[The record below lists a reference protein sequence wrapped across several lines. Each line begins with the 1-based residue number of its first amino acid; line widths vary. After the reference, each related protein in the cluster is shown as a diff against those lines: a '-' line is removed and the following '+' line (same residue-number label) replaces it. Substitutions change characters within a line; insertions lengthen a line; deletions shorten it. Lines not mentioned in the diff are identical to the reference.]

1 MKRSFRSLLFFA
13 LAASFLT
20 VTAFADMGPKDQLAV
35 KVVNAPEEPYY
46 LDILAEG
53 NYEDSEDL
61 FDGLEWSYS
70 GGEAAALDQDLLEA
84 LRAAV
89 PEGWHACTAEG
100 STGAPMWGDLY
111 QNADGVHIFGYHG
124 VPDTY
129 RILMVTKSG
138 QVFLSGVCARTVLQ
152 SSATVD
158 WAAKTVTI
166 PPTWV
171 GYVLQF
177 LATFVPTILVEGILL
192 LLFGYGTQRRN
203 WLRFLTVNLL
213 TQGTLALAMAY
224 SAMQHG
230 VTGWSLLPFIFM
242 EILIIIGEAALY
254 SHLLTGH
261 SRGRAVLYGLAANL
275 CSALL
280 GLHLAEPVWK
290 FVVSI
295 S

>member
-111 QNADGVHIFGYHG
+111 PNADGVHIFGYHG

-138 QVFLSGVCARTVLQ
+138 QVFLSGVCVRTVLQ

>member
-35 KVVNAPEEPYY
+35 KVENAPEDPYY
-46 LDILAEG
+46 LEILAEG

-111 QNADGVHIFGYHG
+111 LNADGVHIFGYHG

-138 QVFLSGVCARTVLQ
+138 QIFLSGVCARTVLQ

>member
-1 MKRSFRSLLFFA
+1 MKRVLLSVAGFV
-13 LAASFLT
+13 LAAS
-20 VTAFADMGPKDQLAV
+20 AC
-35 KVVNAPEEPYY
+35 
-46 LDILAEG
+46 
-53 NYEDSEDL
+53 
-61 FDGLEWSYS
+61 
-70 GGEAAALDQDLLEA
+70 GGEFVIARRGCPANVPIALSTDATPSFRYAAEELRDHVKGMTDVELAIAENGRRGVFLEK
-84 LRAAV
+84 
-89 PEGWHACTAEG
+89 GTAEL
-100 STGAPMWGDLY
+100 GDDGFRIRSG
-111 QNADGVHIFGYHG
+111 ADGVHIFGYHG

-158 WAAKTVTI
+158 WAAKTVTR

-230 VTGWSLLPFIFM
+230 VTGWSLLPFILM
-242 EILIIIGEAALY
+242 EILITIGEAALY

>member
-1 MKRSFRSLLFFA
+1 
-13 LAASFLT
+13 
-20 VTAFADMGPKDQLAV
+20 
-35 KVVNAPEEPYY
+35 
-46 LDILAEG
+46 
-53 NYEDSEDL
+53 
-61 FDGLEWSYS
+61 
-70 GGEAAALDQDLLEA
+70 
-84 LRAAV
+84 
-89 PEGWHACTAEG
+89 
-100 STGAPMWGDLY
+100 MWGDLY
-111 QNADGVHIFGYHG
+111 PNADGVHIFGYHG

-230 VTGWSLLPFIFM
+230 VTGWSLLPFVFLEVVIT
-242 EILIIIGEAALY
+242 IGEAALY
-254 SHLLTGH
+254 SRLLTGH

>member
-20 VTAFADMGPKDQLAV
+20 VTAFAAMGPKDQLAV

-100 STGAPMWGDLY
+100 STGAPMWGYLY
-111 QNADGVHIFGYHG
+111 PNADGVHIFGYHG

-230 VTGWSLLPFIFM
+230 VTGWSLLPFILM
-242 EILIIIGEAALY
+242 EILITIGEAALY
-254 SHLLTGH
+254 SRLLTGH

>member
-111 QNADGVHIFGYHG
+111 LNADGVHIFGYHG

-138 QVFLSGVCARTVLQ
+138 QIFLSGVCARTVLQ

>member
-100 STGAPMWGDLY
+100 STGAPMWGDLFPDE
-111 QNADGVHIFGYHG
+111 DGVHIFGYHG

-213 TQGTLALAMAY
+213 TQGALALAMAY

-230 VTGWSLLPFIFM
+230 VTGWSLLPFILM
-242 EILIIIGEAALY
+242 EILITIGEAALY

>member
-111 QNADGVHIFGYHG
+111 PNADGVHIFGYHG

-138 QVFLSGVCARTVLQ
+138 QIFLSGVCARTVLQ

-158 WAAKTVTI
+158 W
-166 PPTWV
+166 
-171 GYVLQF
+171 
-177 LATFVPTILVEGILL
+177 ILL

-230 VTGWSLLPFIFM
+230 VTGWSLLPFILM
-242 EILIIIGEAALY
+242 EILITIGEAALY
-254 SHLLTGH
+254 SRLLTGH

>member
-100 STGAPMWGDLY
+100 STGAPMWGDLFPDE
-111 QNADGVHIFGYHG
+111 DGVHIFGYHG

-230 VTGWSLLPFIFM
+230 ATGWSLLPFIFM

>member
-100 STGAPMWGDLY
+100 STGAPMWGDLFPDE
-111 QNADGVHIFGYHG
+111 DGVHIFGYHG

>member
-100 STGAPMWGDLY
+100 STGAPRWGDLY
-111 QNADGVHIFGYHG
+111 PNADGVHSFGYRG

-138 QVFLSGVCARTVLQ
+138 QVFLSGVCTRTVLQ

-230 VTGWSLLPFIFM
+230 VTGWSLLPFILM
-242 EILIIIGEAALY
+242 EILITIGEAALY
-254 SHLLTGH
+254 SRLLTGH